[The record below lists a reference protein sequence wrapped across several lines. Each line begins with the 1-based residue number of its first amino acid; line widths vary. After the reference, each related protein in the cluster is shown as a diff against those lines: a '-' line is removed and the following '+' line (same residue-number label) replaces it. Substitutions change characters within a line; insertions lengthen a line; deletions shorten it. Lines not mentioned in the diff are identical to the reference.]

1 MHHLLLKPKNL
12 VLIRHAESERNRGK
26 KGVFYTEQERNKLGN
41 TLNQDIALTPKGHK
55 QAKAAGKILKKKY
68 SQFDIIINSGYLRT
82 RQTMDEIIA
91 QFPKGALG
99 NTIIMENSA
108 LRERDAGWAYLMTQ
122 EEVLTYFPWNNE
134 VWKHNDIF
142 FTRPAGGESL
152 ADAAVR
158 LDVFFTQ
165 LAQLCEGKNV
175 LLVAHGRAIVAM
187 QSLLENWTHAQY
199 KNIPADLPN
208 TGMITYHYSD
218 KKKALVRDK

>member
-26 KGVFYTEQERNKLGN
+26 KGVFYTEQERSKLGN
-41 TLNQDIALTPKGHK
+41 TLNQDIALTAKGHK
-55 QAKAAGKILKKKY
+55 QAKAAGKVLKKKY
-68 SQFDIIINSGYLRT
+68 SEFDIIINSGYLRT
-82 RQTMDEIIA
+82 RQTMDGIIS
-91 QFPKGALG
+91 QFPKDSLA
-99 NTIIMENSA
+99 TTTIMENSA

-122 EEVLTYFPWNNE
+122 DEVNNYFPWNTE
-134 VWKHNDIF
+134 VWNLGDKF
-142 FTRPAGGESL
+142 FTRPPGGESL
-152 ADAAVR
+152 ADTAIR

-187 QSLLENWTHAQY
+187 QSLLENWTHAHY
-199 KNIPADLPN
+199 KNIPPDLPN

-218 KKKALVRDK
+218 KKKKLVRDK